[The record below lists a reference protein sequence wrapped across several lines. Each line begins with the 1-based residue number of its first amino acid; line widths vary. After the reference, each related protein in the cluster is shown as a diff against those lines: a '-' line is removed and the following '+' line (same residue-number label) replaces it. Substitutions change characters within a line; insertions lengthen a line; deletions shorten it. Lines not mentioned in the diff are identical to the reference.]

1 MSIKSWRSK
10 SATMLFTRPIYER
23 EFPALARAMADDG
36 LSIRLVNK
44 GNGYELYVADY
55 QVPAKSV
62 REVWGLSP
70 HQMRRFIDWALTNDT
85 ELL

>member
-44 GNGYELYVADY
+44 GNGYE
-55 QVPAKSV
+55 
-62 REVWGLSP
+62 
-70 HQMRRFIDWALTNDT
+70 
-85 ELL
+85 

>member
-44 GNGYELYVADY
+44 GNGYELYV
-55 QVPAKSV
+55 
-62 REVWGLSP
+62 
-70 HQMRRFIDWALTNDT
+70 DWALTNDT